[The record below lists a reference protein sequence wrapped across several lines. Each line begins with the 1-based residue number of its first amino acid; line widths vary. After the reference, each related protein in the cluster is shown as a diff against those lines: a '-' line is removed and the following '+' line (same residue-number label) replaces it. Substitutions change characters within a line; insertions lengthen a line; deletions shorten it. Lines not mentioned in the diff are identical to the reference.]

1 MPAEELR
8 AAGLNDSVTHV
19 DFMFGSAETD
29 IDGLLP
35 GGGREPL
42 VRAGEGELTDDGLV
56 RLTQQTSLR
65 AFNLNAGVVHS
76 WKKLL
81 PRPHPL
87 GATLTHI
94 RTLTDEKGRVTGYIT
109 VAPTEAMPSSSP

>member
-42 VRAGEGELTDDGLV
+42 VRAGEWSGCA
-56 RLTQQTSLR
+56 RPMSRRRRR
-65 AFNLNAGVVHS
+65 A
-76 WKKLL
+76 
-81 PRPHPL
+81 P
-87 GATLTHI
+87 
-94 RTLTDEKGRVTGYIT
+94 
-109 VAPTEAMPSSSP
+109 APTASMGS